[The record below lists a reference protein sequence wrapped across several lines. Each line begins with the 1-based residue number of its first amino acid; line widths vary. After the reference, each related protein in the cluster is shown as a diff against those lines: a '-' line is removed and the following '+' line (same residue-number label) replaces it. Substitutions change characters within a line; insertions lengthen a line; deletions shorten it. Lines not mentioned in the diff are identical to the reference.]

1 MAQSLIAIATF
12 VALVGGVIFGVKQ
25 FEKKSEPD
33 DNIEL
38 LNKPYPPLE
47 KPTIPPASSEVP
59 DLVEKREESRSVD
72 PAFSPTELTAIE
84 EIPFEEAPVAD
95 PWSELNLTQASQL
108 DFTPTAEE
116 PTQTVLDLGEIPRAE
131 RVEES
136 YETIAPEKPEV
147 IPDQLPLDFTPAEK
161 PTGAAAQH
169 PAATQPATVAEEPAV
184 SVGHNEELE
193 STSEI
198 VAAEPVATELD
209 WGNLEQP
216 SPELQP
222 EPLAQTPAVS
232 AELHPAGT
240 DVAADVFAADPLNT
254 TTAPEADVAVAS
266 LQSVFA
272 PEHSEALEPRHQV
285 SEVIIPPT
293 IQDPKRPSNQELED
307 LTQEILA
314 WGQSKEL
321 KHLPKLIQNASH
333 SDGLV
338 RGNVAIA
345 LGQISASH
353 PVRTEIE
360 QAIPILGKLAQDSSL
375 QVRQFAVQALGMIQ
389 SDKVLPYLQQA
400 LLSPSTSVMKAA
412 NDALQNL
419 KLHYGNTPAIQTTQQ
434 MLDQA
439 ESTSKRRDL

>member
-25 FEKKSEPD
+25 FEKKSEQD

-38 LNKPYPPLE
+38 LNKPYQPLE
-47 KPTIPPASSEVP
+47 KSTVPPASSEVP
-59 DLVEKREESRSVD
+59 DPVGKSEEQSAVD
-72 PAFSPTELTAIE
+72 AAFAPTELTTIE
-84 EIPFEEAPVAD
+84 ETSFEETALAD
-95 PWSELNLTQASQL
+95 PWGESEL
-108 DFTPTAEE
+108 TPLEE
-116 PTQTVLDLGEIPRAE
+116 PAQTVLDLGEIPRAE

-136 YETIAPEKPEV
+136 YETIAPEKPVV
-147 IPDQLPLDFTPAEK
+147 ISDQLPLDLTPAQEEVGK
-161 PTGAAAQH
+161 TEESPLEMQQDAI
-169 PAATQPATVAEEPAV
+169 AEEPVVIAEDD
-184 SVGHNEELE
+184 SKETE
-193 STSEI
+193 TAAEI
-198 VAAEPVATELD
+198 FAAEPAATELD
-209 WGNLEQP
+209 WGNLEQA
-216 SPELQP
+216 SPEVQSELV
-222 EPLAQTPAVS
+222 AQTPAIDPVADEAVS
-232 AELHPAGT
+232 NEEL
-240 DVAADVFAADPLNT
+240 
-254 TTAPEADVAVAS
+254 AVAS
-266 LQSVFA
+266 LQEVFA
-272 PEHSEALEPRHQV
+272 PESVATAVEPSEAVEPRYQV
-285 SEVIIPPT
+285 SDVIIPPT
-293 IQDPKRPSNQELED
+293 IQDPKRPSNQALED

-360 QAIPILGKLAQDSSL
+360 QAIPVLGKLAQDSNL

-419 KLHYGNTPAIQTTQQ
+419 KLHYGNTPAIQTAQQ

-439 ESTSKRRDL
+439 ESTSKRRDS